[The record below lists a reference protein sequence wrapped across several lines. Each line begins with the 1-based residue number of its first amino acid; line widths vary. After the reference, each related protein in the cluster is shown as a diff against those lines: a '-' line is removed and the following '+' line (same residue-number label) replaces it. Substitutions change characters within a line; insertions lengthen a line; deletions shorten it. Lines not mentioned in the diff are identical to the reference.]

1 MRKPASL
8 RPQSSPPAPENRE
21 TALTLPRVLRH
32 KTIQFQKPR
41 YADNAMDPFQR
52 AKNVVQ
58 KVVARGGWNLASE
71 LLQSLLETEELR
83 RFRRS
88 PSPFVPLE
96 EVFDDVAKVTVFAA
110 SLHPPVPSAEIL
122 TDDVS
127 FYDIAEALMAAYA
140 FGEFDVRYMP
150 IARQRG
156 KKISLRRVKRL
167 LEEVGVFRDGILT
180 GLGQMVAKSLLY
192 YVARRGL
199 YVESIYLSALV
210 AHTLRAEM
218 RNFSGSVKTVLMEVA
233 ARHKTLTDTIKEWLK
248 TSPKLYHKELPLFY
262 EWEDVIK
269 DFSILHVKKEENFR
283 FSI

>member
-1 MRKPASL
+1 
-8 RPQSSPPAPENRE
+8 
-21 TALTLPRVLRH
+21 
-32 KTIQFQKPR
+32 
-41 YADNAMDPFQR
+41 MDPFQR

-58 KVVARGGWNLASE
+58 KVVARGDWNLASE
-71 LLQSLLETEELR
+71 LLSLLETEELK
-83 RFRRS
+83 RFKRS
-88 PSPFVPLE
+88 PSPYVPLE
-96 EVFDDVAKVTVFAA
+96 MVFNDVAKVTVFVM
-110 SLHPPVPSAEIL
+110 SLHPPIPSAEIL

-127 FYDIAEALMAAYA
+127 FYDIAEALMATYT
-140 FGEFDVRYMP
+140 FDEFDVRYMP

-180 GLGQMVAKSLLY
+180 GLGQMAAKSLLY

-233 ARHKTLTDTIKEWLK
+233 TRHRTLTDTIKEWLR
-248 TSPKLYHKELPLFY
+248 TSPKLYQRDLPLFY
-262 EWEDVIK
+262 EWEDALK
-269 DFSILHVKKEENFR
+269 DFAIMQKGAEDFR